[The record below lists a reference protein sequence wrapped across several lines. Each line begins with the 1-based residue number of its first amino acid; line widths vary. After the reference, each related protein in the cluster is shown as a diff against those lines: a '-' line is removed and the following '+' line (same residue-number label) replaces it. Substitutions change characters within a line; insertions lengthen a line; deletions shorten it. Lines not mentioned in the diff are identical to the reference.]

1 MTTLRARDVFLY
13 PEDFDPLL
21 PVAPHHIPLE
31 ELKWEDGQATWTRV
45 FKGEEFRTFWHNE
58 RVAMQF
64 EHRQEGRIKGDIT
77 QTKLDIDQLLPIKNA
92 TAPGAPGSPR
102 LYDWSLLFRC
112 RRHRRPKEL
121 ILKRDSVGVN
131 CPAMIRIRKICFKTG

>member
-77 QTKLDIDQLLPIKNA
+77 QTKLDIDQLLLSK
-92 TAPGAPGSPR
+92 TRRRQEHLVHHGYMTGAFYSDAGDIAVPR
-102 LYDWSLLFRC
+102 
-112 RRHRRPKEL
+112 
-121 ILKRDSVGVN
+121 N
-131 CPAMIRIRKICFKTG
+131 